1 VEDAVF
7 SSYGFP
13 AAANTNQLNSRR
25 CYIYF
30 VVQNG
35 DINFIGVIVLYKF
48 KQKFEQQ
55 STYQDEDLPV
65 HGRV

>member
-25 CYIYF
+25 CQEPGYIYTL
-30 VVQNG
+30 QCND
-35 DINFIGVIVLYKF
+35 DIIIIGVIVCKF

-55 STYQDEDLPV
+55 STY
-65 HGRV
+65 RVEEHARV